1 MERKIFF
8 HPERCLSCLSC
19 VLACQ
24 MNSLGVREVTETSSG
39 QRPLQRMTYRFTRG
53 TPWVSKCQHCIS
65 APCVEACVT
74 GSLVRQ
80 QGRSGVFHQRE
91 SCVGCGSCLLVCP
104 NAGLVYDEREERMVK
119 CNLCPEEAV
128 PPCVRACRSKA
139 LDYIEPN
146 LFARNRKK
154 RFVTEWRRLR
164 EGA

>member
-1 MERKIFF
+1 
-8 HPERCLSCLSC
+8 
-19 VLACQ
+19 
-24 MNSLGVREVTETSSG
+24 
-39 QRPLQRMTYRFTRG
+39 
-53 TPWVSKCQHCIS
+53 
-65 APCVEACVT
+65 
-74 GSLVRQ
+74 
-80 QGRSGVFHQRE
+80 
-91 SCVGCGSCLLVCP
+91 VGCGSCLLVCP

-164 EGA
+164 EGV